1 MSKQCEIVQDLL
13 PLYVDGACSEA
24 SAEMIKEHLESCADC
39 RAIYVQMC
47 SHTNEDILQKEKDGV
62 VKRHERKESQK
73 VIKYIF
79 FALGIIY
86 VPALFF
92 VALFAGGDA
101 GFIATPY
108 IFDLMVLFLYT
119 FPCYLALIELGL
131 SVCRAFEKRDRS
143 IGEKIFNTIGAIFAC
158 GILITLTNLEDLLF
172 VSLALAGALA
182 LNWLISAIVYK
193 KKPNLKATFKD
204 KTFWICAGILLV
216 VATLL
221 ASIPMVLLAPRY
233 VQEETLEVGYSI
245 GYRDSGTE
253 YDGLYFD
260 IGMEEQ
266 HSWDVIGKN
275 PTFTVKWVNETGTS
289 IEYDMKCYI
298 YKQTSD
304 GWGLCSTDYIDFS
317 DEIHTLENG
326 EIKSQVYSIEGYDLK
341 QSGRYKFV
349 TFVDSKAIWVEFEV
363 TLNSAKREDIP
374 SYYTDKKVL
383 VIEGLDALDEYRDS
397 IVSRYTDGDIIVV
410 LNIVA
415 AYEVQGMLRES
426 VAATFGQDMQAVIF
440 YQANG
445 VPGTYEIT
453 GNTSDLDNEIEEAVV
468 IIKTYQAAE

>member
-1 MSKQCEIVQDLL
+1 MSKLCEIVQDLL

-24 SAEMIKEHLESCADC
+24 SAEMVQEHLEICADC
-39 RAIYVQMC
+39 REIYAQMC
-47 SHTNEDILQKEKDGV
+47 SHTNEEILQKEKDGI

-79 FALGIIY
+79 FALAIIY

-131 SVCRAFEKRDRS
+131 SVCRAFEKRKRT
-143 IGEKIFNTIGAIFAC
+143 IGEKVFNTIGAILAC

-172 VSLALAGALA
+172 ASLALASALA
-182 LNWLISAIVYK
+182 LNWLISAIIYK
-193 KKPNLKATFKD
+193 KKPNLKSTLKD
-204 KTFWICAGILLV
+204 KTFWICVAILLIV
-216 VATLL
+216 VTLVV
-221 ASIPMVLLAPRY
+221 SIPMVFLATQNVR
-233 VQEETLEVGYSI
+233 EETIEYSYSV

-253 YDGLYFD
+253 YEGLYFD
-260 IGMEEQ
+260 IGAEEQ
-266 HSWDVIGKN
+266 HSWNVIGKN
-275 PTFTVKWVNETGTS
+275 PTFTVKWVNETGKT
-289 IEYDMKCYI
+289 IEYDMKCYV
-298 YKQTSD
+298 YKQTNGS
-304 GWGLCSTDYIDFS
+304 WGLCSTDYIDFS
-317 DEIHTLENG
+317 DEIYTLENG
-326 EIKSQVYSIEGYDLK
+326 EIKSQIYSIDGYDLK

-349 TFVDSKAIWVEFEV
+349 TFVDGKAIWVEFEV
-363 TLNSAKREDIP
+363 TLNSATREDIP

-383 VIEGLDALDEYRDS
+383 VIEDLDALDEHRDS

-410 LNIVA
+410 LNVVA

-426 VAATFGQDMQAVIF
+426 VATTFGQDVQAVIF
-440 YQANG
+440 YQAKG
-445 VPGTYEIT
+445 IPGTYEIA
-453 GNTSDLDNEIEEAVV
+453 GNSSVLDNEIEEAIA
-468 IIKTYQAAE
+468 IIKTYQAKK